1 MLAASFGVGRR
12 WRVTTTSDIS
22 NRRHIMAMA
31 QEGVIRCLTT
41 PNWRVPRGTWCLLA
55 GSLIGCGNDATGP
68 VVRPRADASWFT
80 PAIASQLDFTGRLPG
95 TRPLGGQATGIDA
108 DDAIRFSNGV
118 MKDLGPILSPFFSD
132 DAGIPVDG
140 ANLRQ
145 CGRVDFIESAYGAFA
160 PERTQFFRNVHG
172 AKWLVRYC
180 DRALRAVAEI
190 DIAANAVGLGVDS
203 TGGIVPKSQGTNF
216 SFRGLPQSGMR
227 EPTVEDAAALVAK
240 NGAGRISALPR
251 LIHIG
256 HGFVSYA
263 MSYLF
268 VQTAPDGTRTTTM
281 VFGVSNTDLR
291 IRAERNAP
299 SDRDSLAEI
308 GDSMRSFLVLQ
319 ARRDDAIARS
329 VVTEL
334 LSPAR

>member
-1 MLAASFGVGRR
+1 
-12 WRVTTTSDIS
+12 
-22 NRRHIMAMA
+22 
-31 QEGVIRCLTT
+31 
-41 PNWRVPRGTWCLLA
+41 
-55 GSLIGCGNDATGP
+55 
-68 VVRPRADASWFT
+68 
-80 PAIASQLDFTGRLPG
+80 LPG
-95 TRPLGGQATGIDA
+95 TRPLAGQATGIGA
-108 DDAIRFSNGV
+108 DDAIRISNAI
-118 MKDLGPILSPFFSD
+118 MKDLGPVLSQFFSD
-132 DAGIPVDG
+132 DAGIAVDG

-145 CGRVDFIESAYGAFA
+145 CDRVDFIESAYGAFA

-203 TGGIVPKSQGTNF
+203 SGGIVPRSQGTNF
-216 SFRGLPQSGMR
+216 SFRGLPQSGVR

-240 NGAGRISALPR
+240 NGAGRISELPR

-256 HGFVSYA
+256 HGFVSHA
-263 MSYLF
+263 VSYLF
-268 VQTAPDGTRTTTM
+268 IQTAPDGTRTTTM
-281 VFGVSNTDLR
+281 VFGVTSADLR

-299 SDRDSLAEI
+299 GDRDSLPEI
-308 GDSMRSFLVLQ
+308 GDSMRTFLVLQ